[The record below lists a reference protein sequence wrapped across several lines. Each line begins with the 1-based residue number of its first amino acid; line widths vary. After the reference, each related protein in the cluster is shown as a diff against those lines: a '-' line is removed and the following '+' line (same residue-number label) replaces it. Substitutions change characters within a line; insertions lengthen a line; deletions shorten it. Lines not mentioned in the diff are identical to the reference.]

1 MKKIKLAMAAHNT
14 EKCFESG
21 VFSLNTGNS
30 NVTKRFIDLNP
41 EDILVFY
48 KAKEGFAG
56 IWEVASEHYQDKAPI
71 WDDGEYP
78 TRVKIKPIISLK
90 PDQYVDAKTMVDDLE
105 MVNSPI
111 YWGLAFRE
119 NLKEIS
125 EKDYKLIKTKLEKA
139 KDIIRK

>member
-1 MKKIKLAMAAHNT
+1 MKVRLALAANNT
-14 EKCFESG
+14 EKCFEHKVFGLNSG
-21 VFSLNTGNS
+21 SSKVWQ
-30 NVTKRFIDLNP
+30 RFISLSQG
-41 EDILVFY
+41 DILVFY

-78 TRVKIKPIISLK
+78 TRVKIKPIIALK
-90 PDQYVDAKTMVDDLE
+90 PDQYVDAKTMVEDLE
-105 MVNSPI
+105 MVTHPL
-111 YWGLAFRE
+111 YWGIAFRE